1 MICTK
6 CRAEN
11 QKDSL
16 FCNKCG
22 TKLSSNNEKQSKRLI
37 KDKIK
42 LLNNKKNLIMLC
54 TVLIIII
61 CAVSGIIY
69 FNNPVSKFKS
79 EIINNKQTEAVK
91 LYHNKIKGDSDKEE
105 KVISFLKDEIV
116 EIEKS
121 FVDEK
126 IDYDKAKSRL
136 ETIKNIRL
144 VPTDVTNSI
153 IKINNLNDSR
163 IAFKKAEE
171 FFKNNDLKNA
181 IEEYKNVISDD
192 KNYEK
197 AKEQIKNNEKKYKD
211 QILKSAEEFA
221 NKKDYNK
228 AITTLSEAI
237 LVFSDDVD
245 LTAKNETYKKLQQ
258 EKLEAEKKQKIE
270 ELKGVQE
277 LVVVSSSV
285 VSDYFNIH
293 DEAQVIVKNNTNK
306 VVKNFT
312 VGILMYDG
320 NGYPLKSGILA
331 GENQLFKGK
340 SESANIQAGET
351 FGYNRSWNLY
361 TNYGTVKEVIACVRD
376 VEYYDGSKWT
386 NDYYNYWQDEH
397 LGKPYK

>member
-1 MICTK
+1 
-6 CRAEN
+6 
-11 QKDSL
+11 
-16 FCNKCG
+16 
-22 TKLSSNNEKQSKRLI
+22 
-37 KDKIK
+37 
-42 LLNNKKNLIMLC
+42 MLC

-105 KVISFLKDEIV
+105 KVISFLKDKIV

-192 KNYEK
+192 NNYEK

-221 NKKDYNK
+221 NKKDYDK

-237 LVFSDDVD
+237 SIFSDDAD

-258 EKLEAEKKQKIE
+258 EKLEAERKQKIE

-277 LVVVSSSV
+277 LVVVSTSV
-285 VSDYFNIH
+285 VSGYFNID

-320 NGYPLKSGILA
+320 NGYPLRSGILA

-340 SESANIQAGET
+340 AESVNIQAGET
-351 FGYNRSWNLY
+351 FGYNSSWNLY
-361 TNYGTVKEVIACVRD
+361 TDYGTIKEIIACVKD